1 MQKKQIL
8 ILISIL
14 LVAAGWKT
22 WLLLSNAIPFNS
34 DEAIV
39 ALMARHILAGERPI
53 FFYGQAYMG
62 SLDGY
67 LVAAGFG
74 VFGQEVWV
82 IRLIQLILY
91 LGTIITTV
99 WIGHIILASYKTGL
113 LAASILA
120 IPTVNVTLYT
130 TASLGGYGEAL
141 LLGNLILGLGYVFV
155 KKMEIAVK
163 NVDQTAKFPVWSTG
177 LGLGGVIGLGLWTN
191 GLTLIYSIPVLALII
206 WMAFQ
211 YKYYF
216 HWTFF
221 IRRLGGVIAGFFLGS
236 LPWWLYA
243 FQFGIK
249 RLILELAGSAVAIES
264 IPFWERII
272 NHLVYFILLGST
284 VIFGFRPPWEVL
296 WLVVPLIPIILF
308 FWLAVLWYLVRQLR
322 NGLSKETGAWLLA
335 SPMLIFVCAFILT
348 SFGVDPSGRYFV
360 PLAIPLSLF
369 ASQMLQQFLN
379 RIHWQYLIIG
389 IVILYNGW
397 GTLLCVQQNPPGLTT
412 QFDSQ
417 TIIDHQ
423 FDQELIQFLETRGE
437 TAGFTDY
444 WVSYPLAF
452 QSKEKLIYIPR
463 LPYHQ
468 TLIYTARDDR
478 YQPYDQIVASSKK
491 VAYITARNPQ
501 LDIVLEQQFLEH
513 NVSWLESSIGD
524 YHIFYNLSKVILPSE
539 MNLTAFSKE

>member
-1 MQKKQIL
+1 
-8 ILISIL
+8 
-14 LVAAGWKT
+14 
-22 WLLLSNAIPFNS
+22 
-34 DEAIV
+34 
-39 ALMARHILAGERPI
+39 
-53 FFYGQAYMG
+53 
-62 SLDGY
+62 
-67 LVAAGFG
+67 
-74 VFGQEVWV
+74 
-82 IRLIQLILY
+82 
-91 LGTIITTV
+91 
-99 WIGHIILASYKTGL
+99 
-113 LAASILA
+113 
-120 IPTVNVTLYT
+120 
-130 TASLGGYGEAL
+130 
-141 LLGNLILGLGYVFV
+141 
-155 KKMEIAVK
+155 
-163 NVDQTAKFPVWSTG
+163 
-177 LGLGGVIGLGLWTN
+177 VIGLGLWTN

-216 HWTFF
+216 HWTLF
-221 IRRLGGVIAGFFLGS
+221 IKRLGGVIAGFFLGS

-243 FQFGIK
+243 LQFGIK